1 MGWLSIF
8 MFLIIAISA
17 ITANILKNAKEKD
30 LQYVKD
36 DKTILI
42 FRILMPGSVIVAFLV
57 SWIDPWKFSWDSSN
71 LFWLD
76 CISAILF
83 ILGMALRWGAI
94 LSLKRAFTVKVS
106 ILKDHKLK
114 KDGLYKWVRHP
125 SYTGMYI
132 YGLGYALS
140 FHSILCII
148 LIISAV
154 WFSTYSRILVEEE
167 VLESHFGEDYQE
179 YKRKSWKLFP
189 GIY

>member
-1 MGWLSIF
+1 MGWLSIL

-57 SWIDPWKFSWDSSN
+57 AWFDPWKFSWDSSKIY
-71 LFWLD
+71 WLD
-76 CISAILF
+76 CISVFLF
-83 ILGMALRWGAI
+83 ISGMALRWGAI

-125 SYTGMYI
+125 SYTGMFI

-140 FHSILCII
+140 FHSILCIV

-154 WFSTYSRILVEEE
+154 WFSTHSRILVEEE
-167 VLESHFGEDYQE
+167 VLESHFGADYQE

>member
-140 FHSILCII
+140 FHSISCII

>member
-8 MFLIIAISA
+8 MFLIVALSG

-30 LQYVKD
+30 LQFVKD

-57 SWIDPWKFSWDSSN
+57 AWIDPWKFSWDSSN

-140 FHSILCII
+140 FHSILCIVI
-148 LIISAV
+148 IISAV

-167 VLESHFGEDYQE
+167 VLESHFGKAYLE
-179 YKRKSWKLFP
+179 YKTKTWKLFP